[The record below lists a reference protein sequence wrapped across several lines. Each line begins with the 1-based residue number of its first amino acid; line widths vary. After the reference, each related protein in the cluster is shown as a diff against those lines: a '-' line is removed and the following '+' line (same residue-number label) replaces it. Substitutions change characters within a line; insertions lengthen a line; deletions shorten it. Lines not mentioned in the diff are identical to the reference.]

1 MSDKPVRVLV
11 ADDHTLFRQC
21 FCDMLAQKG
30 YAIAGEA
37 SAVAEILEL
46 CCSNAP
52 DLVVLDIQ
60 FADGNGLSIMPR
72 LLERFPGLPVL
83 IISGYSDLKLVEK
96 ALSFGAR
103 GYLSKHSS
111 LEDVDDAI
119 KRIAAG
125 ERVLHDEILAEML
138 SAYVGRP
145 DANINKVLND
155 EEISILRLC
164 GEGKTYREI
173 SRTLFISERTLYR
186 KLSVIC
192 EKLNVSNK
200 MQAVSAA
207 LKKGLL
213 QGLVSTASTVYCLS
227 LLS

>member
-1 MSDKPVRVLV
+1 LSDKPVRVLV

-21 FCDMLAQKG
+21 FCDLLTRKG

-46 CCSNAP
+46 CCSSAP

-60 FADGNGLSIMPR
+60 FADGNGLSMMPR
-72 LLERFPGLPVL
+72 LLDRFPGLPVL
-83 IISGYSDLKLVEK
+83 VISGYCDLKLVEK

-103 GYLSKHSS
+103 GYLPKHAS
-111 LEDVDDAI
+111 LEEVEDAI
-119 KRIAAG
+119 RRIVAG
-125 ERVLHDEILAEML
+125 ERVLHEEILAEML

-145 DANINKVLND
+145 GGNINKALND
-155 EEISILRLC
+155 EETGILRLC
-164 GEGKTYREI
+164 GEGKTYKEI
-173 SRTLFISERTLYR
+173 SRSLFISERTLYR
-186 KLSVIC
+186 KLSVIR

-200 MQAVSAA
+200 VQAVSAA

-213 QGLVSTASTVYCLS
+213 
-227 LLS
+227 